1 MVGRVQPITLMV
13 ALQAGQTL
21 PEDIRRG
28 KQSEKKILLGL
39 SVRMKNAMEEA
50 ATAEGVSDVT
60 KWLRRLILERL
71 FRYHRH
77 DLDDFR

>member
-1 MVGRVQPITLMV
+1 MRNLLFLTAIFGIVF
-13 ALQAGQTL
+13 AL
-21 PEDIRRG
+21 
-28 KQSEKKILLGL
+28 QSEKKILLGL